1 MSFFHALIRDVPNVV
16 IDVGADTI
24 SVSKT
29 QMRMQA
35 GIVAADSITH
45 YSPRLYYWE
54 GKTYLAF
61 INPTAAKP
69 YGQAR
74 LVEFDKN
81 YGFGRP
87 FTVGLIPDSADDHSI
102 SVVQA
107 NEDGVYVFQEV
118 LHNTPVN
125 VYKSAQPADPSQFSL
140 FETFGTDLAY
150 VNILDRVGGGHLAWM
165 RGVVTQCS
173 IYQVDSADGLEDW
186 GTEVRIT
193 STPSG
198 GPPTFRHYPFLP
210 FNTWYA
216 NGRYFR
222 LIAKRKDQG
231 ADGYFYKYHILTSTQ
246 ANLKIFTNVEGTY
259 THDVD
264 IDGTLT
270 DTVLEANFMYHSMDG
285 NGDIQGYQPRVAIS
299 PIGNVF
305 TIIRDA
311 DGTDNFS
318 FKYFR
323 NGSWTTKDLTIAN
336 IGYFPVP
343 FPYII
348 AFSDY
353 DIKIVVRIDEGTFYR
368 PHLFQT
374 RNLGDSWEDLGD
386 MCPEYT
392 TGDVNV
398 LIPNNLTDIPRNT
411 NFPLIFTSRDS
422 VDTEWC
428 NVVYKVG
435 ALGTVQSMAAES
447 VTGAA
452 IANYNSQGRWHYE
465 AVDASIT
472 RSGNNVSAMTDLFG
486 LNNATG
492 VNNPQWSGTNYISF
506 LQATQNR
513 FTIPLV
519 SLDGYTY
526 IVVARFVTSV
536 GYVLLHFSD
545 NTVANKY
552 TELLVSGSDGKV
564 YYRIINTTTA
574 DIRSQE
580 TVNDSAIHVLAF
592 TIPGRAGVTPNI
604 WIDGRLQYFEYPT
617 ITDASSLTIWRNIG
631 RGPNTIPATVCRM
644 GMRDLSAG
652 DFFSSGDFFEDACF
666 TGVLPKDVLKSYI
679 KGLCDKFSVT
689 YRGEYEIPS

>member
-1 MSFFHALIRDVPNVV
+1 MSFFHALISDVPNVV
-16 IDVGADTI
+16 IDVGSQTI
-24 SVSKT
+24 AVSKT

-35 GIVAADSITH
+35 GIGAADSITH
-45 YSPRLYYWE
+45 YSPRVYYHN
-54 GKTYLAF
+54 GRVYVNF
-61 INPTAAKP
+61 INPTATKP
-69 YGQAR
+69 YGQSR
-74 LVEFDKN
+74 MIEFHCQH
-81 YGFGRP
+81 GFGRP
-87 FTVGLIPDSADDHSI
+87 FTVGLIPDSSDDHSVA
-102 SVVQA
+102 VVQA
-107 NEDGVYVFQEV
+107 NDDGIYSFQEV
-118 LHNTPVN
+118 LHNSPVN
-125 VYKSAQPADPSQFSL
+125 VYKSSNLEDISQFSL

-150 VNILDRVGGGHLAWM
+150 VNILNKVAGNHLAWM
-165 RGVVTQCS
+165 RGVTAQCS
-173 IYQVDSADGLEDW
+173 IYQVESTDGLESW

-193 STPSG
+193 DNPSG
-198 GPPTFRHYPFLP
+198 GQPTYRHYPFLP

-222 LIAKRKDQG
+222 IIAKRKDQG
-231 ADGYFYKYHILTSTQ
+231 ADGYFYKFHLLTSTQ

-264 IDGTLT
+264 VDGLLT
-270 DTVLEANFMYHSMDG
+270 DTILEANYMYHSMDG

-323 NGSWTTKDLTIAN
+323 NGAWTTKDLTIAN

-353 DIKIVVRIDEGTFYR
+353 DIKMVVRIDEGTYYR

-386 MCPEYT
+386 MCPEMT
-392 TGDVNV
+392 SGDVNV
-398 LIPNNLTDIPRNT
+398 LIPNNLTDIPKNV
-411 NFPLIFTSRDS
+411 NFPLVFTSRDAT
-422 VDTEWC
+422 DTEWC
-428 NVVYKVG
+428 NVTYKLG
-435 ALGTVQSMAAES
+435 ALGTVQTLTTET

-452 IANYNSQGRWHYE
+452 IANYNSQGRWHYK
-465 AVDASIT
+465 ATDANIT
-472 RSGNNVSAMTDLFG
+472 RSGNNVTGLTDIFG

-506 LQATQNR
+506 LQASQNR

-519 SLDGYTY
+519 SLDAFTY
-526 IVVARFVTSV
+526 IVVARFVSSV
-536 GYVLLHFSD
+536 GYILVSFTD
-545 NTVANKY
+545 NTVTNKVL
-552 TELLVSGSDGKV
+552 EFIVSGSDGKV
-564 YYRIINTTTA
+564 YYRNVNPSTA
-574 DIRSQE
+574 DIRSQD
-580 TVNDSAIHVLAF
+580 TVNDSAIHVLAI
-592 TIPGRAGVTPNI
+592 TVPGRAGVTPNI

-617 ITDASSLTIWRNIG
+617 ITDAATLTIWRNLG
-631 RGPNTIPATVCRM
+631 RGPSTVSATVCRM
-644 GMRDLSAG
+644 GMRDLSTG
-652 DFFSSGDFFEDACF
+652 DFFSSGDFFEDAMF
-666 TGVLPKDVLKSYI
+666 TGVLPKSVLKSYV
-679 KGLCDKFSVT
+679 KQLCDDYSVT